1 MKNSQDILTGNR
13 SGRPLCL
20 PDYKLTTQCRAT
32 TEGCPYEFI
41 FSFPSLSLGTRKFI
55 NLMGEVRKL
64 RPEKRR
70 IKVKIKKIDHIGVAV
85 KSIDEAKKI
94 YEGFLGLKVTELET
108 VAEQKVTTA
117 FLPAG
122 ESEIELLE
130 STSPDGAVA
139 KFIDSKGEGMQHI
152 AFAVEDIEGALKEL
166 KDKGVR
172 LIDEKPRKGA
182 GGKKIAFIHPKETG
196 GVLIELCEG

>member
-1 MKNSQDILTGNR
+1 
-13 SGRPLCL
+13 
-20 PDYKLTTQCRAT
+20 
-32 TEGCPYEFI
+32 
-41 FSFPSLSLGTRKFI
+41 
-55 NLMGEVRKL
+55 V
-64 RPEKRR
+64 
-70 IKVKIKKIDHIGVAV
+70 KVKKIDHIGVAV

-94 YEGFLGLKVTELET
+94 YEAILGLKVTELET

-117 FLPAG
+117 FLPTG

-130 STSPDGAVA
+130 STSTDSPVA
-139 KFIDSKGEGMQHI
+139 KYIDSKGEGMQHI

-182 GGKKIAFIHPKETG
+182 GGKKIAFIHPKETR

>member
-1 MKNSQDILTGNR
+1 
-13 SGRPLCL
+13 
-20 PDYKLTTQCRAT
+20 
-32 TEGCPYEFI
+32 
-41 FSFPSLSLGTRKFI
+41 
-55 NLMGEVRKL
+55 
-64 RPEKRR
+64 
-70 IKVKIKKIDHIGVAV
+70 VKIKKIDHIGVAV

-130 STSPDGAVA
+130 STSPDGPVA
-139 KFIDSKGEGMQHI
+139 RYIDSKGEGMQHI

-196 GVLIELCEG
+196 GVLIELCEKAGE

>member
-1 MKNSQDILTGNR
+1 M
-13 SGRPLCL
+13 
-20 PDYKLTTQCRAT
+20 
-32 TEGCPYEFI
+32 
-41 FSFPSLSLGTRKFI
+41 
-55 NLMGEVRKL
+55 
-64 RPEKRR
+64 
-70 IKVKIKKIDHIGVAV
+70 KIKKIDHIGVAV

-130 STSPDGAVA
+130 STSPDGPVA
-139 KFIDSKGEGMQHI
+139 RYIDSKGEGMQHI

>member
-1 MKNSQDILTGNR
+1 M
-13 SGRPLCL
+13 
-20 PDYKLTTQCRAT
+20 
-32 TEGCPYEFI
+32 
-41 FSFPSLSLGTRKFI
+41 
-55 NLMGEVRKL
+55 
-64 RPEKRR
+64 
-70 IKVKIKKIDHIGVAV
+70 KIKKIDHIGVAV

>member
-1 MKNSQDILTGNR
+1 M
-13 SGRPLCL
+13 
-20 PDYKLTTQCRAT
+20 
-32 TEGCPYEFI
+32 
-41 FSFPSLSLGTRKFI
+41 
-55 NLMGEVRKL
+55 
-64 RPEKRR
+64 
-70 IKVKIKKIDHIGVAV
+70 KIKKIDHIGVAV

-94 YEGFLGLKVTELET
+94 YEGFLGLKVTGLET

-139 KFIDSKGEGMQHI
+139 RFIDSKGEGMQHI
-152 AFAVEDIEGALKEL
+152 AFGVEDIEGALKEL
-166 KDKGVR
+166 KDRGVR

-196 GVLIELCEG
+196 GVLIELCEKAKE

>member
-1 MKNSQDILTGNR
+1 M
-13 SGRPLCL
+13 
-20 PDYKLTTQCRAT
+20 
-32 TEGCPYEFI
+32 
-41 FSFPSLSLGTRKFI
+41 
-55 NLMGEVRKL
+55 
-64 RPEKRR
+64 
-70 IKVKIKKIDHIGVAV
+70 KIKKIDHIGVAV

-94 YEGFLGLKVTELET
+94 YEGFLGLKVTEIET

-152 AFAVEDIEGALKEL
+152 AFEVEDIEGTLKEL

>member
-1 MKNSQDILTGNR
+1 M
-13 SGRPLCL
+13 
-20 PDYKLTTQCRAT
+20 
-32 TEGCPYEFI
+32 
-41 FSFPSLSLGTRKFI
+41 
-55 NLMGEVRKL
+55 
-64 RPEKRR
+64 
-70 IKVKIKKIDHIGVAV
+70 KIKKIDHIGVAV

-94 YEGFLGLKVTELET
+94 YEGFLGLKVTEIET
-108 VAEQKVTTA
+108 VAEQKVKTA
-117 FLPAG
+117 FLPTG
-122 ESEIELLE
+122 ESEVELLE

-139 KFIDSKGEGMQHI
+139 RFIDSKGEGMQHI
-152 AFAVEDIEGALKEL
+152 AFGVEDIEGALKEL